1 MAIYGQNNDRIQ
13 KHKINAL
20 IQTTIDDILKNI

>member
-1 MAIYGQNNDRIQ
+1 MAIYGLKDRIQ